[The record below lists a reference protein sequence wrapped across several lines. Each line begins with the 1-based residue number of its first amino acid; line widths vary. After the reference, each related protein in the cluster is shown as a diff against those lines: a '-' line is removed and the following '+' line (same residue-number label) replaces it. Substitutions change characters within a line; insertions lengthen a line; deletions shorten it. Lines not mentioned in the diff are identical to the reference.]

1 MGILIKQL
9 YLFFTLSTCEQ
20 FYFQGQHS
28 LCNCPSTRVG
38 FALVVVFR
46 NCMEMDYVI
55 KKLVI
60 HLICN
65 EHMNSC
71 CGAASVMQDKVAQVL
86 AVFRVLIGRQ
96 LV

>member
-1 MGILIKQL
+1 
-9 YLFFTLSTCEQ
+9 
-20 FYFQGQHS
+20 
-28 LCNCPSTRVG
+28 
-38 FALVVVFR
+38 
-46 NCMEMDYVI
+46 MEMDYVI

-86 AVFRVLIGRQ
+86 AVLRVLKGRQ